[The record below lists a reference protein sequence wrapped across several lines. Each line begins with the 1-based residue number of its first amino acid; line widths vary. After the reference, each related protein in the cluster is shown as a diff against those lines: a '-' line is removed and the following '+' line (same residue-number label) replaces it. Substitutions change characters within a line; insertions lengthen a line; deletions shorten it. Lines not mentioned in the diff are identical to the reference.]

1 VEVGIRGNKGSLS
14 TLVRDRVCGM
24 EGGLCASRGLDVN
37 DRFVLNPRNFL
48 LYINDD
54 HAF

>member
-1 VEVGIRGNKGSLS
+1 
-14 TLVRDRVCGM
+14 
-24 EGGLCASRGLDVN
+24 LDVN